1 MTGRSIKTAVLAGMF
16 LFHAAGSAASL
27 AMPQG
32 ILLTLPGRE
41 IPELAAPVFSN
52 QQMKKGAPNL
62 KWEKVSESE
71 TEERVV
77 LAGKD
82 AGLDLDGVVL
92 TRSIRRDDRMVTI
105 RFTLENR
112 TGEMRYSFFGF
123 RSRFRIGKTG
133 VDRNYVPTENNV
145 LDLDYQT
152 SLWGYYTK
160 PGEWFFDLVEPWYAV
175 LNGNRTGVAYLTD
188 QQVVSAAYLSND
200 MLTRGMMIDGG
211 MLPPGKKFSTEIRI
225 LPLKNLN
232 SVATVTEKFSAGFG
246 KEGKVVLELLP
257 YRDEVY
263 SGEVTL
269 RDVKGK
275 ELGRKKV
282 RFEGKAMRL
291 SSCAVEREKPTTQ
304 TVNYGKINGIS
315 FEQYQENGFRTQPLP
330 MVPPLFT
337 HKRIIPPKKAVA
349 YSSYGVIVPRKK
361 KALLLFG
368 FYADFY
374 RFDKILAD
382 WELEMISATPQGIT
396 QIPPVSTIDEYRFII
411 LGDVNWESV
420 RPMIT
425 RLISYVRNG
434 GILIVC
440 GGPFAYGCGGYKDT
454 PLEKILP
461 VEPYPFDLRPAAG
474 EGVFDQ
480 GISFDQPENQPP
492 QIWWIHKNKCKAD
505 SEILVKAGSDPLIVK
520 GTYGK
525 GTVIAFLGSPL
536 GDPKKEDR
544 PFWNSAEYIK
554 LMKQILGTA
563 AGKELK

>member
-1 MTGRSIKTAVLAGMF
+1 MIRHGKTIAVLAGIL
-16 LFHAAGSAASL
+16 LFHAAAFAASL
-27 AMPQG
+27 AMPQW
-32 ILLTLPGRE
+32 IALTLPGKAV
-41 IPELAAPVFSN
+41 PELAEPVFSN
-52 QQMKKGAPNL
+52 QQMKKGAPKL
-62 KWEKVSESE
+62 KWEKLSE
-71 TEERVV
+71 TEKRVI
-77 LAGKD
+77 LSGKD

-92 TRSIRRDDRMVTI
+92 SRSIRRSDRMVTI
-105 RFTLENR
+105 RFTLENP
-112 TGEMRYSFFGF
+112 TGKMRYSFFGF

-133 VDRNYVPTENNV
+133 IDRNYVPTENNV
-145 LDLDYQT
+145 LDLDHQN

-175 LNGNRTGVAYLTD
+175 LNGNLTGVAYLAD
-188 QQVVSAAYLSND
+188 HQVVSAAYLSND

-225 LPLKNLN
+225 LPLKNMN
-232 SVATVTEKFSAGFG
+232 SVAAVTEKFSAGFG

-257 YRDEVY
+257 YQDGVY
-263 SGEVTL
+263 SGEVII

-275 ELGRKKV
+275 ELGWETV
-282 RFEGKAMRL
+282 RFDGKAMRL
-291 SSCAVEREKPTTQ
+291 NTCAVEREKPTTQ
-304 TVNYGKINGIS
+304 TVNYGKINGIP

-337 HKRIIPPKKAVA
+337 HKRVIPPKKENADNN
-349 YSSYGVIVPRKK
+349 SGTIVPRKK

-368 FYADFY
+368 FYANFY

-382 WELEMISATPQGIT
+382 WKLETIPATPQGIT
-396 QIPPVSTIDEYRFII
+396 QLPPASTIDEYQFIV

-425 RLISYVRNG
+425 RLIAYVRNG
-434 GILIVC
+434 GTLIVC

-461 VEPYPFDLRPAAG
+461 VEPVPFDLRPAAG
-474 EGVFDQ
+474 DGIFDR
-480 GISFDQPENQPP
+480 GISFDQPKKDPP
-492 QIWWIHKNKCKAD
+492 QGWWIHKNQCRPGSK
-505 SEILVKAGSDPLIVK
+505 ILVKAGGDPLIVR

-536 GDPKKEDR
+536 GDPKTEDR
-544 PFWNSAEYIK
+544 PFWNSAGYIA
-554 LMKQILGTA
+554 LMKQILGTVS
-563 AGKELK
+563 GKELK